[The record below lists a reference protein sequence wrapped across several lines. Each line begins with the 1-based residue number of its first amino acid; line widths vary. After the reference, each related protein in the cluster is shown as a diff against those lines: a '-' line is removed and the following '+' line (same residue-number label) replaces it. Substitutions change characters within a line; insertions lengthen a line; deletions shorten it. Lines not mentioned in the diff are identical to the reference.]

1 MPKAEPGVAPLMKGA
16 GDRFSDKVSPL
27 VVAGAIAREEKIRND
42 FVPKWG
48 EILTAAA
55 GPDGLGPTTLAGVI
69 DAKHEALRQ
78 LRAQA
83 RNLRILFRELRVLRL
98 QRAHRGEQ
106 HCGLVALVFAR
117 RLHRVRERGE
127 GVVHLL
133 AAVLLPL
140 VLPRLALGASAGPGA
155 FGGEEQAIGAF
166 RFAARWLRGQG
177 LDPSQLSAI
186 AVTGDSMEP
195 TLRDGDEILVDRSRR
210 ALSDGIHVVRT
221 GDALL
226 VKRLDTGRPGAI
238 GLISDNPAYRAIELP
253 AGEVEVIGRVVW
265 KSGRL

>member
-1 MPKAEPGVAPLMKGA
+1 MNDTDPRGRLLDLAAGRQVSLAQLSALIGRNASYLQQFVRKGSPRKLEE
-16 GDRFSDKVSPL
+16 GDR
-27 VVAGAIAREEKIRND
+27 R
-42 FVPKWG
+42 
-48 EILTAAA
+48 
-55 GPDGLGPTTLAGVI
+55 TLAQFFGVDESVLGAPEDNSRI
-69 DAKHEALRQ
+69 IGGKTP
-78 LRAQA
+78 RADW
-83 RNLRILFRELRVLRL
+83 LDV
-98 QRAHRGEQ
+98 
-106 HCGLVALVFAR
+106 
-117 RLHRVRERGE
+117 
-127 GVVHLL
+127 
-133 AAVLLPL
+133 
-140 VLPRLALGASAGPGA
+140 PRLALGASAGAGA

-210 ALSDGIHVVRT
+210 TLSDGIHVVRT